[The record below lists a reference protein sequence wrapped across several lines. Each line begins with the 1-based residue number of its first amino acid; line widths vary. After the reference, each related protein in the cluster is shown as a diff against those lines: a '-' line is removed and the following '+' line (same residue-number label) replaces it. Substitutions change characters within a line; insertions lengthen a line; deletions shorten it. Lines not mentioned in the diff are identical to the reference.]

1 MATVQSAQRYK
12 LRCFAQGEGGT
23 RTDCSACRGTTATTD
38 WGAGRADKGNIVMYT
53 YPYVSDQSTDPRKE
67 EEGKGQ
73 VGGSDDV

>member
-1 MATVQSAQRYK
+1 
-12 LRCFAQGEGGT
+12 
-23 RTDCSACRGTTATTD
+23 
-38 WGAGRADKGNIVMYT
+38 MYT